1 MKRASDRLSRIPPSA
16 TLGISARARE
26 LRAEGLDVVSF
37 GAGEPDFAT
46 PEHVVAAAARA
57 CHDPENHKYSASA
70 GLRPLREA
78 IAADVGQY
86 SGVEVD
92 WSEVMVTNGA
102 KQAVFQAFAALLD
115 PGDEVLLPSPHW
127 VTYPAGIDLAGGVT
141 VPVPTR
147 IEDEFK
153 VDVESLERARTDR
166 TRMLVFVSPS
176 NPTGAVYTAEEA
188 RAIGEWAKA
197 NDIWVLADEIY
208 QRLTY
213 FTDVAPS
220 IAAVTPRF
228 ENWLIVNG
236 VAKTYSMTGWRV
248 GWMVG
253 PADVIE
259 AANSHQ
265 SHATGNVDNVAQHAA
280 LAALTRPSG
289 HCRGDAPVVRQPTKA
304 HVHRWSATIPGV
316 RCVEPRAPSTCFPMW
331 STPLGGRWGSTD
343 ELARSS
349 SRKPGWPWF
358 PGSRSA
364 HPGISGSPMP
374 PARTRSS
381 GAWSGSGPPGRMTGP
396 SEPGLHSPANGGRDD
411 SSGNDAR
418 GAPSLLDDRTAR
430 QACGSRGGWLAVEA
444 TGISGADVQVWKG
457 EARDVVYPLVPGHE
471 VVGRIA
477 TGGPTIPYPVGTR
490 VVRSS
495 PGSGAGSATV
505 AS

>member
-26 LRAEGLDVVSF
+26 LRGEGIDVVSF

-57 CHDPENHKYSASA
+57 CHDPENHKYTASA

-78 IAADVGQY
+78 IAEDVGRY

-102 KQAVFQAFAALLD
+102 KQAVFQAFAALID

-127 VTYPAGIDLAGGVT
+127 VTYPAGIELAGGV
-141 VPVPTR
+141 VVSVPTA

-153 VDVESLERARTDR
+153 VTVEDLDRARTDR
-166 TRMLVFVSPS
+166 TRLLVFVSPS

-188 RAIGEWAKA
+188 RAIGEWALA

-228 ENWLIVNG
+228 DNWLLVNG
-236 VAKTYSMTGWRV
+236 VAKSYSMTGWRV

-253 PADVIE
+253 PADIVE

-265 SHATGNVDNVAQHAA
+265 SHVTGNVDNVAQHAA
-280 LAALTRPSG
+280 LAAL
-289 HCRGDAPVVRQPTKA
+289 RGPQDTVEEMRRAFDSRRKLMYGLV
-304 HVHRWSATIPGV
+304 SDIPGV
-316 RCVEPRAPSTCFPMW
+316 RCVEPQGAFYVFPEV
-331 STPLGGRWGSTD
+331 TDALEGRWASTD
-343 ELARSS
+343 ELATV
-349 SRKPGWPWF
+349 
-358 PGSRSA
+358 
-364 HPGISGSPMP
+364 IL
-374 PARTRSS
+374 
-381 GAWSGSGPPGRMTGP
+381 
-396 SEPGLHSPANGGRDD
+396 E
-411 SSGNDAR
+411 
-418 GAPSLLDDRTAR
+418 
-430 QACGSRGGWLAVEA
+430 EA
-444 TGISGADVQVWKG
+444 GVA
-457 EARDVVYPLVPGHE
+457 LVPGE
-471 VVGRIA
+471 SFGTPGFLRLSYAVGETDIERGMDRIRRLL
-477 TGGPTIPYPVGTR
+477 TG
-490 VVRSS
+490 
-495 PGSGAGSATV
+495 
-505 AS
+505 

>member
-1 MKRASDRLSRIPPSA
+1 MKRASDRLNRIPPSA

-26 LRAEGLDVVSF
+26 LRAEGIDVISF
-37 GAGEPDFAT
+37 AAGEPDFAT

-57 CHDPENHKYSASA
+57 CHDPENHQYTASA
-70 GLRPLREA
+70 GLKPLREA
-78 IAADVGQY
+78 IAEDIRRY

-141 VPVPTR
+141 VSVPSR
-147 IEDEFK
+147 IEDGFK
-153 VDVESLERARTDR
+153 VDVASLEAAKTER

-188 RAIGEWAKA
+188 RAIGEWAMA

-228 ENWLIVNG
+228 ENWVLING

-248 GWMVG
+248 GWMAG
-253 PADVIE
+253 PADIVE

-280 LAALTRPSG
+280 LAAL
-289 HCRGDAPVVRQPTKA
+289 RGPQDTVEEMRAAFDARRKLMFSLV
-304 HVHRWSATIPGV
+304 SDLPGV
-316 RCVEPRAPSTCFPMW
+316 NCLEPEGAFYVFPDV
-331 STPLGGRWGSTD
+331 SRVLEGRWASTD
-343 ELARSS
+343 ELATVILEEAGVALVAGES
-349 SRKPGWPWF
+349 F
-358 PGSRSA
+358 
-364 HPGISGSPMP
+364 
-374 PARTRSS
+374 
-381 GAWSGSGPPGRMTGP
+381 
-396 SEPGLHSPANGGRDD
+396 
-411 SSGNDAR
+411 
-418 GAPSLLDDRTAR
+418 GAPGHLRLSY
-430 QACGSRGGWLAVEA
+430 A
-444 TGISGADVQVWKG
+444 TGEPEIERGM
-457 EARDVVYPLVPGHE
+457 E
-471 VVGRIA
+471 RI
-477 TGGPTIPYPVGTR
+477 R
-490 VVRSS
+490 RLL
-495 PGSGAGSATV
+495 AG
-505 AS
+505 